1 MNQNERPTA
10 AILSAIVISSL
21 LATAFLFNGNLN
33 FSQKALGQAE
43 ETFGENA
50 TFAEE
55 VEGQAANQTA
65 ATNATATTPTP
76 TPPTPTPATPTPP
89 TPTPATPTPA
99 SPTPTPPTPTPT
111 ANQTAGAPPAT
122 AANVTTN
129 VTSEDIEPIVDSL
142 STARE
147 GLQENDTE
155 AALGA
160 INDADETLFTLVNE
174 EGDQGGLAEQLKT
187 LQESLDT
194 ARESLHN
201 DDPAKALEDLNTADT
216 QVLAVTQALPAD
228 DEAEDDEA
236 EDDEAEDEEAEEE

>member
-1 MNQNERPTA
+1 MMSVDLIMNQKERSSA

-21 LATAFLFNGNLN
+21 LATGVFFNGNMN
-33 FSQKALGQAE
+33 FPQKAVGQAE
-43 ETFGENA
+43 ETFGGNA
-50 TFAEE
+50 TFTEE
-55 VEGQAANQTA
+55 VEGQPANHTAATTTPPPPTPTPAPTTPPPTPTPAANQTA
-65 ATNATATTPTP
+65 APTT
-76 TPPTPTPATPTPP
+76 
-89 TPTPATPTPA
+89 
-99 SPTPTPPTPTPT
+99 
-111 ANQTAGAPPAT
+111 
-122 AANVTTN
+122 ANVTTN
-129 VTSEDIEPIVDSL
+129 VTSEDIEPVLDSL

-201 DDPAKALEDLNTADT
+201 DEDATALEDLNTADA
-216 QVLAVTQALPAD
+216 QVLAITQALPAD
-228 DEAEDDEA
+228 E
-236 EDDEAEDEEAEEE
+236 EAEDEEPEDEDEDEEAEDEE

>member
-1 MNQNERPTA
+1 MTSVDLIMNQNERSTA

-43 ETFGENA
+43 ESFGGNA
-50 TFAEE
+50 TFTEE

-65 ATNATATTPTP
+65 ATNATTTTPTP
-76 TPPTPTPATPTPP
+76 T
-89 TPTPATPTPA
+89 
-99 SPTPTPPTPTPT
+99 PTPTPT

-129 VTSEDIEPIVDSL
+129 VTSADIEPIVDSL
-142 STARE
+142 TTARE

-174 EGDQGGLAEQLKT
+174 EGDQGGLAEQLRT
-187 LQESLDT
+187 LQEGLDT

-201 DDPAKALEDLNTADT
+201 DDDAKALEDLNTADS
-216 QVLAVTQALPAD
+216 QVLAITQALPAD
-228 DEAEDDEA
+228 V
-236 EDDEAEDEEAEEE
+236 EAEDEEAEDEDEDEEAEDEE

>member
-1 MNQNERPTA
+1 MTSVDLIMNQNERPTA

-43 ETFGENA
+43 ETFGGNA
-50 TFAEE
+50 TFTEE

-76 TPPTPTPATPTPP
+76 TPPTPTPTPP
-89 TPTPATPTPA
+89 TPTP
-99 SPTPTPPTPTPT
+99 PTPT

-201 DDPAKALEDLNTADT
+201 DDPEKALEDLNTADT

-228 DEAEDDEA
+228 E
-236 EDDEAEDEEAEEE
+236 EAEDEEPEDEEDEEAEDEE

>member
-1 MNQNERPTA
+1 MTSVDLIMNQNERSTA

-43 ETFGENA
+43 ETFGGNA
-50 TFAEE
+50 TFTEE

-65 ATNATATTPTP
+65 ATNATTTTPTP
-76 TPPTPTPATPTPP
+76 T
-89 TPTPATPTPA
+89 
-99 SPTPTPPTPTPT
+99 PTPTPT

-129 VTSEDIEPIVDSL
+129 VTSADIEPIVDSL
-142 STARE
+142 TTARE

-187 LQESLDT
+187 LQENLDT

-201 DDPAKALEDLNTADT
+201 DDDAKALEDLNTADA
-216 QVLAVTQALPAD
+216 QVLAITQALPAD
-228 DEAEDDEA
+228 E
-236 EDDEAEDEEAEEE
+236 EAEDEEPEDEDEEAEDEE

>member
-1 MNQNERPTA
+1 MTSVDLIMNQNERSTA

-43 ETFGENA
+43 ESFGGNA
-50 TFAEE
+50 TFTEE

-65 ATNATATTPTP
+65 ATNATTTT
-76 TPPTPTPATPTPP
+76 
-89 TPTPATPTPA
+89 
-99 SPTPTPPTPTPT
+99 PTPTPT

-129 VTSEDIEPIVDSL
+129 VTSADIEPIVDSL
-142 STARE
+142 TTARE

-174 EGDQGGLAEQLKT
+174 EGDQGGLAEQLRT
-187 LQESLDT
+187 LQEGLDT

-201 DDPAKALEDLNTADT
+201 DDDAKALEDLNTADS
-216 QVLAVTQALPAD
+216 QVLAITQALPAD
-228 DEAEDDEA
+228 V
-236 EDDEAEDEEAEEE
+236 EAEDEEAEDEDEDEEAEDEE

>member
-1 MNQNERPTA
+1 MTSVDLIMNQNERSTA

-43 ETFGENA
+43 ESFGGNA
-50 TFAEE
+50 TFTEE

-65 ATNATATTPTP
+65 ATNATTTTPTP
-76 TPPTPTPATPTPP
+76 T
-89 TPTPATPTPA
+89 
-99 SPTPTPPTPTPT
+99 PTPTPT

-129 VTSEDIEPIVDSL
+129 VTSADIEPIVDSL
-142 STARE
+142 TTARE

-174 EGDQGGLAEQLKT
+174 EGDQGGLAEQLRT
-187 LQESLDT
+187 LQEGLDT

-201 DDPAKALEDLNTADT
+201 DDDAKALEDLNTADS
-216 QVLAVTQALPAD
+216 QVLAITQALPAD
-228 DEAEDDEA
+228 E
-236 EDDEAEDEEAEEE
+236 EAEDEEAEDEDEDEEAEEEE

>member
-1 MNQNERPTA
+1 MMSVDLIMNQKERSSA

-21 LATAFLFNGNLN
+21 LATGVFFNGNMN
-33 FSQKALGQAE
+33 FPQKAVGQAE
-43 ETFGENA
+43 ETFGGNA
-50 TFAEE
+50 TFTEE
-55 VEGQAANQTA
+55 VEGQPANQTAATTPPPPSPTPAPTTPPPTPTPAANQTA
-65 ATNATATTPTP
+65 APTT
-76 TPPTPTPATPTPP
+76 
-89 TPTPATPTPA
+89 
-99 SPTPTPPTPTPT
+99 
-111 ANQTAGAPPAT
+111 
-122 AANVTTN
+122 ANVTTN
-129 VTSEDIEPIVDSL
+129 VTSEDIEPVLDSL

-201 DDPAKALEDLNTADT
+201 DEDATALEDLNTADA
-216 QVLAVTQALPAD
+216 QVLAITQALPAD
-228 DEAEDDEA
+228 E
-236 EDDEAEDEEAEEE
+236 EAEDEEPEDEDEDEEAEDEE